1 MDDRPCK
8 VTASDALVNLTFDSV
23 TEAISF
29 CAKHLD
35 YCRWIAIDGLRIKG

>member
-1 MDDRPCK
+1 MDDRK
-8 VTASDALVNLTFDSV
+8 VRVTASDALVNLTFDSV
-23 TEAISF
+23 SEAICF